1 MSIHSSLKT
10 ASGLN
15 RHRNVLN
22 RAERI
27 AKMAEKDKF
36 DMASGD
42 PLGLP
47 KTSHRKI
54 ITGSKTKKAKDADAA
69 AS

>member
-10 ASGLN
+10 ASGLS

-27 AKMAEKDKF
+27 AKMAEKDTF

-47 KTSHRKI
+47 KTGNRKI
-54 ITGSKTKKAKDADAA
+54 ITGGKTKKVKDADAA

>member
-1 MSIHSSLKT
+1 MSIHSSLKN
-10 ASGLN
+10 ASSLT

-22 RAERI
+22 RTERI
-27 AKMAEKDKF
+27 AKMAQQEKF
-36 DMASGD
+36 DLASGD

-47 KTSHRKI
+47 KTGNRKI
-54 ITGSKTKKAKDADAA
+54 ITGGKTKKAKDADAA